1 MKILS
6 YIGAALLG
14 LAPLNAQI
22 LINPYQFGG
31 AAPSYVLKDS
41 NTGTSVTANNVTFGS
56 ASRMGAGSF
65 TAGSSYTL
73 ARVDV
78 YVNTVG
84 TPVRDITC
92 QIWSTTGTT
101 PDTAIG
107 TESAAVST
115 STFPSSEGI
124 VSFYPAATIVSGT
137 TYHIVL
143 KGTTSSS
150 SNYFQW
156 HRTAGSHRFDQ
167 SNDSTVSWT
176 SPVTSIQMKF
186 AAYAFE

>member
-1 MKILS
+1 MKLLS

-14 LAPLNAQI
+14 LAPLNAQF

-41 NTGTSVTANNVTFGS
+41 NTGTSTGSNNVTFGS
-56 ASRMGAGSF
+56 ASRMVAGSF

-78 YVNTVG
+78 YVATVG

-101 PDTAIG
+101 PDAAIG

-115 STFPSSEGI
+115 STFPSSEG
-124 VSFYPAATIVSGT
+124 VVTFYPGATITSGT

-150 SNYFQW
+150 SNYFVW
-156 HRTAGSHRFDQ
+156 HRTGTTARIDQ
-167 SNDSTVSWT
+167 SNDSTVSWSNLST
-176 SPVTSIQMKF
+176 GNQVKF